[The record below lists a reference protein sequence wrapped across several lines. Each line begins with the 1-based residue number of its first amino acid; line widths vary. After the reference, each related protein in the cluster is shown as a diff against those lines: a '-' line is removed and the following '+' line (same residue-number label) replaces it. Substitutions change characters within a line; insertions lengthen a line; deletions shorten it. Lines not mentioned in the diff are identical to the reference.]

1 MVESFDAAF
10 AELYRASYKVAFR
23 LLGDR
28 AEAEDVAQEALARTY
43 VRWRTVEP
51 YAAPWACRV
60 AANVAIDRT
69 RRRRRLSGDDVP
81 ERAAPDAYADER
93 MDLQRALRDLTKRQR
108 DVVTLRYLA
117 DQPEDAVAAAL
128 GVSLGTVKTHASR
141 GLAALRARLG
151 DVRVGS

>member
-1 MVESFDAAF
+1 MQSFDEAF
-10 AELYRASYKVAFR
+10 GELYRAAYKVAFR

-28 AEAEDVAQEALARTY
+28 TEAEDVAQEALARTY

-60 AANVAIDRT
+60 ATNVAIDRT
-69 RRRRRLSGDDVP
+69 RRTKRLSGGDVP
-81 ERAAPDAYADER
+81 ERATQDAYAEDR
-93 MDLQRALRDLTKRQR
+93 LDLQRALRTLPKRQR
-108 DVVTLRYLA
+108 EVVALRYLA
-117 DQPEDAVAAAL
+117 DQPEDAVATAL
-128 GVSLGTVKTHASR
+128 GLSAGTVKTHASR